1 MYLFIVLGDYINKKG
16 SRELCMSKRI
26 NYDEFTVNF
35 ENTLEGEALSNY
47 YSILINFLIDKF
59 GKDPVRIA
67 LEELIEEG
75 ENEKSDIKN
84 KKTNN

>member
-1 MYLFIVLGDYINKKG
+1 
-16 SRELCMSKRI
+16 MSKRI

-35 ENTLEGEALSNY
+35 ENTLEGQALSNY

-67 LEELIEEG
+67 LEELIQED
-75 ENEKSDIKN
+75 N
-84 KKTNN
+84 